1 MAKGKVGQSPEKI
14 TLRAGIQ
21 KQLALGFRPSHGH
34 LKEYAQTTGV
44 TPRTIQNWISDMV
57 AGREPQK
64 RGRKGPTD
72 EKVRLARE
80 HIESVLKI
88 NGWDSGE
95 ETVMNALK
103 ANGTP
108 TSMRLIRRVLKDLKA
123 ERRAHVERE
132 RAARRITIVFNATD
146 VCWAQDATELERD
159 DQGKITAELVRDT
172 ATRDTGEIVA
182 RRGDSDSQDA
192 IAALNSMAEV
202 RGALP
207 LMVGTDNGSPYTSA
221 AFEGR
226 LEEERIVHFKN
237 LPRTPRHNPIAE
249 RAVREIKSEA
259 DWALVP
265 DHIYFQGPV
274 AVWTYKLAEARR
286 CVRNRIRQSP
296 LGRGTVQELDKR
308 LPKAY
313 DLVDRN
319 TFYAAAQEA
328 MAAARQAHAGKRKQR
343 LAERHAVLK
352 LLWKYGLID
361 VYRGGARL
369 VYGESEINS

>member
-108 TSMRLIRRVLKDLKA
+108 TSMA
-123 ERRAHVERE
+123 
-132 RAARRITIVFNATD
+132 
-146 VCWAQDATELERD
+146 
-159 DQGKITAELVRDT
+159 
-172 ATRDTGEIVA
+172 
-182 RRGDSDSQDA
+182 S
-192 IAALNSMAEV
+192 
-202 RGALP
+202 
-207 LMVGTDNGSPYTSA
+207 
-221 AFEGR
+221 
-226 LEEERIVHFKN
+226 
-237 LPRTPRHNPIAE
+237 TP
-249 RAVREIKSEA
+249 
-259 DWALVP
+259 
-265 DHIYFQGPV
+265 
-274 AVWTYKLAEARR
+274 
-286 CVRNRIRQSP
+286 
-296 LGRGTVQELDKR
+296 
-308 LPKAY
+308 
-313 DLVDRN
+313 
-319 TFYAAAQEA
+319 
-328 MAAARQAHAGKRKQR
+328 AAARAGIS
-343 LAERHAVLK
+343 ASVTSSEGSPAV
-352 LLWKYGLID
+352 I
-361 VYRGGARL
+361 
-369 VYGESEINS
+369 